1 MRRGYCNLWTASWAA
16 RSRPHR
22 EVRLL
27 KIEDRDRVESPVRTH
42 LPLRSPLVAILPD
55 ISSEEVLSVYA

>member
-1 MRRGYCNLWTASWAA
+1 
-16 RSRPHR
+16 
-22 EVRLL
+22 VRLL

-55 ISSEEVLSVYA
+55 ISNEEVLSVYAMTTHFKRCQY